1 MILKLWQMVHFQH
14 YISNV
19 MISLGLMK
27 VDFSKSKFDSPQFP
41 KLAERFWI
49 PIWNWTRDRSPSTLW
64 CLPRL
69 CCSTLLC
76 KFDFTSHRKFLEIL
90 LYYICNVLILKTTF
104 WQKMSLYI
112 YKFSSFYRLVYWW
125 IVIKSSCIFGRFD
138 VNKHPFCEERC
149 ESRWLLWRWVW
160 QSGQGGHLPYW
171 TLYGAWFEPDF
182 ILSRRP

>member
-1 MILKLWQMVHFQH
+1 MVHFQH
-14 YISNV
+14 YIPSDDKSRFNEYGLFKVQIWFPPIPQISRKILNSNLKLNSRQV
-19 MISLGLMK
+19 AVHSLMSAPALLLNPALQIW
-27 VDFSKSKFDSPQFP
+27 FHKS
-41 KLAERFWI
+41 W
-49 PIWNWTRDRSPSTLW
+49 
-64 CLPRL
+64 
-69 CCSTLLC
+69 
-76 KFDFTSHRKFLEIL
+76 KFLEIFFDF
-90 LYYICNVLILKTTF
+90 ICKVLILRTTF
-104 WQKMSLYI
+104 WPKMSLYI

-182 ILSRRP
+182 ILLRRPYFKPF